1 MAVDSGMAW
10 SLHDSGRTN
19 AMHAALQPERSTMT
33 VSTRYTSLH
42 ISRKPSPE
50 DASFFM
56 MNNLLH
62 SRMEAG
68 FPSNDA
74 CFDED
79 VNVYLASLLT
89 SFIFPRSDDD
99 GARGLLPGDASLFE
113 AAEAASG
120 TREKYQMYRR
130 SADRILISLGIF
142 KNARLNRPH
151 SVPHLALPDAA
162 YIGRGKSYYA
172 IARAYAAQ
180 VYRRNTAIGDILGK
194 LSDNFERYLGVLSL
208 MGGEHLNIFKQLSAG
223 ELFHL
228 ESAPHPEETSTDLST
243 RYDRFLDLYSNYL
256 KERSSRT
263 KETLIEAVR
272 EIRAIDP
279 SFEFDIDAR
288 ERVSSP

>member
-1 MAVDSGMAW
+1 MA
-10 SLHDSGRTN
+10 
-19 AMHAALQPERSTMT
+19 
-33 VSTRYTSLH
+33 VSTRYTPLQTE
-42 ISRKPSPE
+42 RKPSPE
-50 DASFFM
+50 NAYFFM

-68 FPSNDA
+68 FPSNDD

-79 VNVYLASLLT
+79 VNVYIAGLLT
-89 SFIFPRSDDD
+89 SLIFPRSGDDA
-99 GARGLLPGDASLFE
+99 ARGLLSGDASLFNAVE
-113 AAEAASG
+113 AATG
-120 TREKYQMYRR
+120 TREKYRIYRR
-130 SADRILISLGIF
+130 SADRILVSLGIF
-142 KNARLNRPH
+142 KNARLNRPD

-162 YIGRGKSYYA
+162 HIGRGKSYYA

-180 VYRRNTAIGDILGK
+180 VYRRNTAIGDVLGK

-228 ESAPHPEETSTDLST
+228 ENAPRPAEKNVDLAIQH
-243 RYDRFLDLYSNYL
+243 DRFLDLYSNYL
-256 KERSSRT
+256 KEKSPRA
-263 KETLIEAVR
+263 KKALLEAVR

-288 ERVSSP
+288 ERISSP